1 MTWVWWAGA
10 GRAPPG
16 RCVGTRLSGASLCP
30 DCLAAG
36 LSDPS
41 PGSQGA
47 PGARAL
53 DPPGGGGLTPG
64 CGLPG
69 EG

>member
-1 MTWVWWAGA
+1 M
-10 GRAPPG
+10 
-16 RCVGTRLSGASLCP
+16 GTRLSGASLCP
-30 DCLAAG
+30 DCLTAG